1 MLDPIQLLAE
11 VRSLGANKTLA
22 DVEAALAQ
30 YDYKALKT
38 QERTRYRV
46 EIWNETDPINGI
58 APDVILQDVPKHP
71 NGEYGKVYLIYID
84 GNLVYLQKHDPE
96 QVGFVPM
103 DEATALEK
111 ANKIVDVLVEQAVDA
126 RVRQEVLRQLLAG

>member
-1 MLDPIQLLAE
+1 MLDPIAILAE
-11 VRSLGANKTLA
+11 ARNLGANKTLA

-30 YDYKALKT
+30 YDYETLRA

-46 EIWNETDPINGI
+46 ELWDKQTPINNV
-58 APDVILQDVPKHP
+58 PPEVILQDVPKHP
-71 NGEYGKVYLIYID
+71 DGSYSEVYLIYID

-103 DEATALEK
+103 DADTALAK
-111 ANKIVDVLVEQAVDA
+111 ANKIVDELVEQAVDA